1 MVRAFSKPV
10 GEGFSRMAEILVLLE
25 GLLQAKALWIYDLL
39 VGEDFTVVI
48 WWKTKKERGLQKF
61 DGWFCQMFDIFW
73 EFGCSF
79 FQPPN

>member
-48 WWKTKKERGLQKF
+48 
-61 DGWFCQMFDIFW
+61 
-73 EFGCSF
+73 
-79 FQPPN
+79 